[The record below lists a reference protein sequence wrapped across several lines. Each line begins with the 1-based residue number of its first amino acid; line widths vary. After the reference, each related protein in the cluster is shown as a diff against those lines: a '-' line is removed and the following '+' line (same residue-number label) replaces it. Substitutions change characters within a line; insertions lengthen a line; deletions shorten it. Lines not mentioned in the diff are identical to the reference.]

1 LRHDKRESFFKGIED
16 KKTSFKTRTDFCKDE
31 VGNIP
36 SNRQTILAR
45 WAMYF
50 KGMLNMEED
59 IS

>member
-1 LRHDKRESFFKGIED
+1 MTKRKFFKGIED
-16 KKTSFKTRTDFCKDE
+16 NKTGFKIRTDFFKDE

-59 IS
+59 IL